1 MSKNSKHRKRTK
13 VTAVG
18 IVIEILAA
26 FVLLFCI
33 YGIFKKPFH
42 NAKASVNPNPAD
54 ASQNSEDAK
63 ENSVQETFTYG
74 ERTQEI
80 GTVKV
85 IEKSEENYRYGIQ
98 YPFFG
103 NEPVDQDVRKRVQE
117 IIDLFLLETKE
128 YQAEGPEE
136 KATLIVEYES
146 YSAGDQIVSVVYHLL
161 RSDKKNESA
170 AESVRTSVYRL
181 SDGVFLGQQ
190 DIFFPGFENRASSAV
205 ISAFSQKQDLA
216 AYMHNSSF
224 VTATSALPGNYAY
237 FSISTGE
244 IRFYFA
250 AGLIAPAEYGVQT
263 AVIPRGVFEDLL
275 RIDEKGL
282 PKETEAPSE
291 ESAEV
296 SVTPEPTDPTP
307 SASHETEPLPTFEA
321 PVPSVELDLN
331 RPIVAFTFDDGPYAP
346 VTGKI
351 LDVLETYNSHAT
363 FFVMGNRVNNYTDT
377 LKRAYELGNQ
387 IGNHSFNHKSFEKI
401 PEGDVI
407 WQIAYTNDLVE
418 GIIGVRPA
426 LVRVPYGAYKGQ
438 VSASVRYPMIQ
449 WNVDTLDWKTKD
461 KDAIVAEVMRTI
473 SDGDIILMHDL
484 YPATAEAFAELVPVL
499 VEQGY
504 QLVTVRD
511 LYAAKGI
518 PLEPGRVY
526 FNTN

>member
-1 MSKNSKHRKRTK
+1 MSKKSKHRKKTK

-42 NAKASVNPNPAD
+42 NAKASVNPNQSD
-54 ASQNSEDAK
+54 AAQNSKDTE
-63 ENSVQETFTYG
+63 ENSIQETFTYG
-74 ERTQEI
+74 EHTKEI
-80 GTVKV
+80 GTAKV
-85 IEKSEENYRYGIQ
+85 IEQSEENYQYGIQ
-98 YPFFG
+98 YPMLE
-103 NEPVDQDVRKRVQE
+103 NESIDNDIKNKIQE
-117 IIDLFLLETKE
+117 IIDLFILETKD
-128 YQAEGPEE
+128 YRADGPEE

-146 YSAGDQIVSVVYHLL
+146 YRGGDQIVSIVYHLL
-161 RSDKKNESA
+161 RSDKDNESP
-170 AESVRTSVYRL
+170 AESVRTYLYRL
-181 SDGVFLGQQ
+181 SDGASLGQQ
-190 DIFFPGFENRASSAV
+190 DIFMPGFENRASSAV
-205 ISAFSQKQDLA
+205 ISYFSQRTEVEP
-216 AYMHNSSF
+216 YMHNSSF

-237 FSISTGE
+237 FSISTGD

-250 AGLIAPAEYGVQT
+250 AGLVAPAESGVQT
-263 AVIPRGVFEDLL
+263 ALIPRGVFEDLL
-275 RIDEKGL
+275 RIDEQGL
-282 PKETEAPSE
+282 EKETEAPSE
-291 ESAEV
+291 ESTEA
-296 SVTPEPTDPTP
+296 SAPLEPTEPTP
-307 SASHETEPLPTFEA
+307 PASHETEPLPTFEA
-321 PVPSVELDLN
+321 PVPIAELDLN
-331 RPIVAFTFDDGPYAP
+331 RPIVAFTFDDGPYTP
-346 VTGKI
+346 VTGRI
-351 LDVLETYNSHAT
+351 LDVLEAYHSQAT

-401 PEGDVI
+401 SEGDVL

-438 VSASVRYPMIQ
+438 VSAAVKYPMIQ

-461 KDAIVAEVMRTI
+461 KDAIIAEVMRTI

-484 YPATAEAFAELVPVL
+484 YPATADAFAELVPVL
-499 VEQGY
+499 IEQGY